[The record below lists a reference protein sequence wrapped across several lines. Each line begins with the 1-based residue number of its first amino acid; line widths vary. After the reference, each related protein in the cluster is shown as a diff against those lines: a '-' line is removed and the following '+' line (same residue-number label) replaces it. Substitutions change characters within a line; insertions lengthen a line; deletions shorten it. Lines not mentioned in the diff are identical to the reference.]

1 MKIEWKACLRV
12 GISAFVLF
20 LAIYYWQGVAA
31 GFKLFL
37 SAASP
42 LVIGSIIAYILN
54 IPMSFYERR
63 FFSRKK
69 GERGAAVRRVIS
81 MIAAMVTVLGVIA
94 GVVGLIIPELTECVT
109 LLINTIIPDLIR
121 WVAVQVSGSESL
133 AEIIPMEYL
142 NMLETVDWQKW
153 LTEIISFLGTGI
165 GGAVGSAVGAIS
177 SVFSSVVTGVLG
189 LIFALYLLIGKD
201 KLLNQSGRLMKSY
214 LPARLEER
222 ISHVLTVL
230 NDCFHRYVVGQC
242 LEAVILGGLCILG
255 MWIFRFPY
263 ATMIGTLVGFTALIP
278 IAGAYI
284 GAAVGAVMILT
295 VSPIQAVLFVV
306 FLIVLQQLEGN
317 LIYPKVV
324 GTSIGLPG
332 IWVLAAI
339 TVGGGLMGI
348 SGMLIGVPLVA
359 AAYRL
364 IREDVRRREGK
375 ERAAVSR
382 KRREQRE
389 KKFVK
394 DVGETPKLKANTKVT
409 VEAAVPKTEKNTN
422 KTADGSK
429 NVNAN
434 KTADVNKKSD
444 ANKKADTNK
453 KADANKKADVNK
465 TTNINETTGA
475 ENAEQKSSQNR
486 KRRRKRHKSS
496 GQSPKSGQG
505 AE

>member
-1 MKIEWKACLRV
+1 
-12 GISAFVLF
+12 
-20 LAIYYWQGVAA
+20 
-31 GFKLFL
+31 
-37 SAASP
+37 
-42 LVIGSIIAYILN
+42 
-54 IPMSFYERR
+54 
-63 FFSRKK
+63 
-69 GERGAAVRRVIS
+69 
-81 MIAAMVTVLGVIA
+81 
-94 GVVGLIIPELTECVT
+94 
-109 LLINTIIPDLIR
+109 
-121 WVAVQVSGSESL
+121 
-133 AEIIPMEYL
+133 
-142 NMLETVDWQKW
+142 
-153 LTEIISFLGTGI
+153 
-165 GGAVGSAVGAIS
+165 
-177 SVFSSVVTGVLG
+177 
-189 LIFALYLLIGKD
+189 
-201 KLLNQSGRLMKSY
+201 
-214 LPARLEER
+214 
-222 ISHVLTVL
+222 
-230 NDCFHRYVVGQC
+230 
-242 LEAVILGGLCILG
+242 
-255 MWIFRFPY
+255 
-263 ATMIGTLVGFTALIP
+263 
-278 IAGAYI
+278 
-284 GAAVGAVMILT
+284 
-295 VSPIQAVLFVV
+295 LFVV

-359 AAYRL
+359 AVYRL
-364 IREDVRRREGK
+364 IREDVRRREGN

-453 KADANKKADVNK
+453 KADANKKADVSI

-496 GQSPKSGQG
+496 GQPPKSGQG